1 MEWDG
6 RLWQRSIE
14 RFKAFMVPV
23 VAPLG
28 RIERR
33 VAAANYVSG
42 LLMPG
47 QRKSIEPMAARLG
60 VDPQRLQQFVTDSPW
75 DEEQVWRVVRQEVIP
90 HFEPIEAWI
99 VDETGWLKQGKD
111 SVGVSHQ
118 YCGAV
123 GKQAN
128 CQVSVELVVS
138 NGWVAAPIGGRLYLP
153 QSWAEKPERRAKAGV
168 PPEIMFAT
176 KSQMALQL
184 IEQALADQVAPA
196 PVLGDAAYGDS
207 FAFRQR
213 LRELHLEFFLQ
224 VTPEEHLGW
233 TQEVPTVLKGKYRK
247 LVDEKLAASARHLL
261 DIARSLPD
269 AVWKDC
275 SWTTGDRKRH
285 HTRIAWQEVFL
296 ARGLKEPDG
305 RLEKVWLVL
314 DWPKGAQAPYHCYL
328 AHFRRQPSKAC
339 CLKLSRSRWHVEQY
353 FQRSKDDLGLD
364 HYEGRSW
371 RGFHHHLVMSAIAY
385 LFILTIYLEAKKN
398 FWSDVGEDPRSDPAL
413 AAEIDRTLSLLPE
426 DIS

>member
-1 MEWDG
+1 
-6 RLWQRSIE
+6 LWQRSIE

-23 VAPLG
+23 AAPLG
-28 RIERR
+28 RSERR
-33 VAAANYVSG
+33 VAAASYVSG
-42 LLMPG
+42 LLMAG

-60 VDPQRLQQFVTDSPW
+60 VDPQRLQQFVADSPW
-75 DEEQVWRVVRQEVIP
+75 DEEQLWRVLRREVIP

-99 VDETGWLKQGKD
+99 ADETGWLKQGKH

-118 YCGAV
+118 YCGAI

-138 NGWVAAPIGGRLYLP
+138 NGFVAAPVGGRLYLP
-153 QSWAEKPERRAKAGV
+153 QSWAEDPERRAKAGV
-168 PPEIMFAT
+168 PPEITFAT
-176 KSQMALQL
+176 KSQIALQL
-184 IEQALADQVAPA
+184 IEQALADQVALA

-213 LRELHLEFFLQ
+213 LRDLNLEFFLQ
-224 VTPEEHLGW
+224 VTPEEHFGW

-247 LVDEKLAASARHLL
+247 LADQKLAASARHLM
-261 DIARSLPD
+261 DIARSLPTG
-269 AVWKDC
+269 AWKYC
-275 SWTTGDRKRH
+275 SWTTAGGQRH
-285 HTRIAWQEVFL
+285 RTRIAWQEVFL
-296 ARGLKEPDG
+296 ARGLKEADG
-305 RLEKVWLVL
+305 KLEKLWLVV
-314 DWPKGAQAPYHCYL
+314 DWPQEAKEPYHCYL
-328 AHFRRQPSKAC
+328 AHFHRQPSKAR

>member
-1 MEWDG
+1 
-6 RLWQRSIE
+6 
-14 RFKAFMVPV
+14 MVPV
-23 VAPLG
+23 AAPLG
-28 RIERR
+28 RSERR
-33 VAAANYVSG
+33 VAAASYVSG
-42 LLMPG
+42 LLMAG

-60 VDPQRLQQFVTDSPW
+60 VDPQRLQQFVADSPW
-75 DEEQVWRVVRQEVIP
+75 DEEQLWRVLRREVIP

-99 VDETGWLKQGKD
+99 ADETGWLKQGKH

-118 YCGAV
+118 YCGAI

-138 NGWVAAPIGGRLYLP
+138 NGFVAAPVGGRLYLP
-153 QSWAEKPERRAKAGV
+153 QSWAEDPERRAKAGV
-168 PPEIMFAT
+168 PPEITFAT
-176 KSQMALQL
+176 KSQIALQL

-213 LRELHLEFFLQ
+213 LRDLNLEFFLQ
-224 VTPEEHLGW
+224 VTPEEHFGW

-247 LVDEKLAASARHLL
+247 LADQKLAASARHLM
-261 DIARSLPD
+261 DIARSLPTG
-269 AVWKDC
+269 AWKYC
-275 SWTTGDRKRH
+275 SWTTAGGQRH
-285 HTRIAWQEVFL
+285 RTRIAWQEVFL
-296 ARGLKEPDG
+296 ARGLKEADG
-305 RLEKVWLVL
+305 KLEKLWLVV
-314 DWPKGAQAPYHCYL
+314 DWPQEAKEPYHCYL
-328 AHFRRQPSKAC
+328 ADFHRQPSKAR